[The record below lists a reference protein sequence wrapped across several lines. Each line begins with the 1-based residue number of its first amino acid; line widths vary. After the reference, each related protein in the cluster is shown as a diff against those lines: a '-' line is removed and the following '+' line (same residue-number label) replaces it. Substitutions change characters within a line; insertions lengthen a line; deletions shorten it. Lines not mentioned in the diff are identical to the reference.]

1 MRYVLHSLA
10 TTPVTT
16 AAITLLNIVN
26 PVTVFMLIVGI
37 RFLKE
42 LAKRKEYRAG
52 WKELFEI

>member
-1 MRYVLHSLA
+1 MRDVLYSLA
-10 TTPVTT
+10 NTPVTT

-42 LAKRKEYRAG
+42 LAKRKEDRAG
-52 WKELFEI
+52 WKGLFEI